1 MISVKNTNSGADF
14 YFLNGCMRCK
24 YRATPMCKV
33 NKWMTELSLLRQI
46 LLETELIEEIKWGVA
61 CYTLNDKNVIM
72 ISAFKDYA
80 CISFFKG
87 TLLEDKKK
95 ILDQHGERSQTLRII
110 KFTDHKEIIKQ
121 TKTIKSYVSEAIKNE
136 QLGKKVTIKKENKPF
151 PEELT
156 QFLEKDKALKK
167 SFLSLTPGRIRGY
180 VIYFSSAKQSQTR
193 LSRIE
198 NCRDKIML
206 GQGLNDDYKK
216 NNKNQG

>member
-1 MISVKNTNSGADF
+1 
-14 YFLNGCMRCK
+14 MRCK
-24 YRATPMCKV
+24 YGATSMCKV

-87 TLLEDKKK
+87 TLLEDKMK

-110 KFTDHKEIIKQ
+110 KFTDHKEITKQ
-121 TKTIKSYVSEAIKNE
+121 TKAIKSYVSEAIKNE
-136 QLGKKVTIKKENKPF
+136 QLGKKVTIKKKAEPF

-156 QFLEKDKALKK
+156 QMLEKDAALKK
-167 SFLSLTPGRIRGY
+167 AFLSLTPGRIRGY
-180 VIYFSSAKQSQTR
+180 VIYFSSSIQSQTR
-193 LSRIE
+193 IGRIE
-198 NCRDKIML
+198 KCKQKIMK
-206 GQGLNDDYKK
+206 GEGLNDDYK
-216 NNKNQG
+216 NK

>member
-1 MISVKNTNSGADF
+1 
-14 YFLNGCMRCK
+14 
-24 YRATPMCKV
+24 MCKV

-61 CYTLNDKNVIM
+61 CYTLNDKNVII

-136 QLGKKVTIKKENKPF
+136 QLGKKVTIKKENEPF

>member
-1 MISVKNTNSGADF
+1 
-14 YFLNGCMRCK
+14 
-24 YRATPMCKV
+24 
-33 NKWMTELSLLRQI
+33 
-46 LLETELIEEIKWGVA
+46 LIEEIKWGVA

-136 QLGKKVTIKKENKPF
+136 QLGKKITIKKEAEPF

-167 SFLSLTPGRIRGY
+167 AFLSLTPGRIRGY

-193 LSRIE
+193 ISRIE

-206 GQGLNDDYKK
+206 GQGLNDDYKRK
-216 NNKNQG
+216 

>member
-24 YRATPMCKV
+24 YGATPMCKV

-136 QLGKKVTIKKENKPF
+136 QLGKKVTIKKENEPF